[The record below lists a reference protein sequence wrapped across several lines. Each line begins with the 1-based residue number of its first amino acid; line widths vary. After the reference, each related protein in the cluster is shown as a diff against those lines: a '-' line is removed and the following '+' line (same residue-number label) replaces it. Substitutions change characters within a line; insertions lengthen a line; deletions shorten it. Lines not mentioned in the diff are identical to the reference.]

1 MMTTGSVFLMRTRV
15 KICGI
20 TDPDDLQLALALGAD
35 AIGFN
40 MFEPSPRYVEV
51 EPARLMLEAL
61 PPFVSAIGLF
71 VNEAADV
78 VAGVCSELPF
88 DMLQFHGDEDN
99 KFCRQFGKPFIKV
112 LRISSIDDF
121 AKVDDFPDADG
132 FLFDAHVEGLYGGTG
147 QRIGL
152 ELLAAMPES
161 SILAGGLNA
170 QNVAAAIT
178 QFKPFA
184 VDVSSGVEA
193 SPGRKDVD
201 KMTDFFNAVATADRS
216 MR

>member
-1 MMTTGSVFLMRTRV
+1 MRTRI
-15 KICGI
+15 KICGV
-20 TDPDDLQLALALGAD
+20 TDPDDLQLAVFLGVD

-40 MFEPSPRYVEV
+40 MFAPSPRYVEV
-51 EPARLMLEAL
+51 ETARVLVEAL
-61 PPFVSAIGLF
+61 PPFVSAVGLF

-78 VAGVCSELPF
+78 VAEICSELPF
-88 DMLQFHGDEDN
+88 DILQFHGDEDN

-112 LRISSIDDF
+112 LRISNIDDF

-147 QRIGL
+147 QQIDGALL
-152 ELLAAMPES
+152 EALPDN

-170 QNVAAAIT
+170 ENVAAAIT
-178 QFKPFA
+178 RFKPFA

-201 KMTDFFNAVATADRS
+201 KMAGFFNAVATADRS
-216 MR
+216 TR

>member
-1 MMTTGSVFLMRTRV
+1 MRTRI
-15 KICGI
+15 KICGV
-20 TDPDDLQLALALGAD
+20 TDPDDLQLAVSLGVD

-40 MFEPSPRYVEV
+40 MFAPSPRYVEV
-51 EPARLMLEAL
+51 ETARVLVEAL
-61 PPFVSAIGLF
+61 PPFVSAVGLF

-78 VAGVCSELPF
+78 VAEICSELPF
-88 DMLQFHGDEDN
+88 DILQFHGDEDN

-147 QRIGL
+147 QQIDGALL
-152 ELLAAMPES
+152 EALPDN

-170 QNVAAAIT
+170 ENVAAAIT
-178 QFKPFA
+178 RFKPFA

-201 KMTDFFNAVATADRS
+201 KMAGFFNAVATADRS
-216 MR
+216 TR

>member
-1 MMTTGSVFLMRTRV
+1 MRTRI
-15 KICGI
+15 KICGV
-20 TDPDDLQLALALGAD
+20 TDPDDLQLAVSLGVD

-40 MFEPSPRYVEV
+40 MFAPSPRYVEV
-51 EPARLMLEAL
+51 ETARVLLEAL
-61 PPFVSAIGLF
+61 PPFVSAVGLF

-78 VAGVCSELPF
+78 VAEIFSELPF
-88 DMLQFHGDEDN
+88 DILQFHGDEDN

-112 LRISSIDDF
+112 LRISNIDDF

-147 QRIGL
+147 QQIDGALL
-152 ELLAAMPES
+152 EALPDN

-170 QNVAAAIT
+170 ENVAAAIT
-178 QFKPFA
+178 RFKPFA

-201 KMTDFFNAVATADRS
+201 KMAGFFNAVATADRS
-216 MR
+216 TR

>member
-1 MMTTGSVFLMRTRV
+1 MTTGSVFLMRTRI

-20 TDPDDLQLALALGAD
+20 TDPDDLQLALSLGAD

-40 MFEPSPRYVEV
+40 MFESSPRYVEV
-51 EPARLMLEAL
+51 DAARSMVDAL
-61 PPFVSAIGLF
+61 PPFVSSVGLF
-71 VNEAADV
+71 VNEAADA
-78 VAGVCSELPF
+78 VAGICSELPF
-88 DMLQFHGDEDN
+88 DILQFHGDEEN

-147 QRIGL
+147 QQIGW
-152 ELLAAMPES
+152 ELLEGLPDN

-170 QNVAAAIT
+170 ENVAAAIT
-178 QFKPFA
+178 RFKPFA

-193 SPGRKDVD
+193 SPGKKDVN
-201 KMTDFFNAVATADRS
+201 KMTGFFNAVATADRS
-216 MR
+216 TR

>member
-1 MMTTGSVFLMRTRV
+1 MRTRI
-15 KICGI
+15 KICGV
-20 TDPDDLQLALALGAD
+20 TDPDDLQLAVSLGVD

-40 MFEPSPRYVEV
+40 MFAPSPRYVEV
-51 EPARLMLEAL
+51 ETTRVLLEAL
-61 PPFVSAIGLF
+61 PPFVSAVGLF

-78 VAGVCSELPF
+78 VAEICSELPF
-88 DMLQFHGDEDN
+88 DILQFHGDEDN

-121 AKVDDFPDADG
+121 TKVDDFPDADG

-147 QRIGL
+147 QQIDGALL
-152 ELLAAMPES
+152 EALPDN

-170 QNVAAAIT
+170 ENVAAAIT
-178 QFKPFA
+178 RFKPFA

-201 KMTDFFNAVATADRS
+201 KMAGFFNAVATADRS
-216 MR
+216 TR

>member
-1 MMTTGSVFLMRTRV
+1 MRTRI
-15 KICGI
+15 KICGV
-20 TDPDDLQLALALGAD
+20 TDPDDLQLAVSLGVD

-40 MFEPSPRYVEV
+40 MFAPSPRYVEV
-51 EPARLMLEAL
+51 ETARVLVEAL
-61 PPFVSAIGLF
+61 PPFVSAVGLF

-78 VAGVCSELPF
+78 VAEICSELPF
-88 DMLQFHGDEDN
+88 DILQFHGDEDN

-112 LRISSIDDF
+112 LRISNIDDF

-147 QRIGL
+147 QQIDGALL
-152 ELLAAMPES
+152 EALPDN

-170 QNVAAAIT
+170 ENVAAAIT
-178 QFKPFA
+178 RFKPFA

-201 KMTDFFNAVATADRS
+201 KMAGFFNAVATADRS
-216 MR
+216 TR

>member
-1 MMTTGSVFLMRTRV
+1 
-15 KICGI
+15 
-20 TDPDDLQLALALGAD
+20 
-35 AIGFN
+35 
-40 MFEPSPRYVEV
+40 MFEASPRFVKVEA
-51 EPARLMLEAL
+51 ARLMVEAL

-78 VAGVCSELPF
+78 VAEICSELPF
-88 DMLQFHGDEDN
+88 DVLQFHGDEEN

-147 QRIGL
+147 QQIGW
-152 ELLAAMPES
+152 ELLEALPES
-161 SILAGGLNA
+161 SILAGGLKA
-170 QNVAAAIT
+170 ENVAAAIVR
-178 QFKPFA
+178 FKPFA

-201 KMTDFFNAVATADRS
+201 KMTNFFNAVAAADRS
-216 MR
+216 TT

>member
-1 MMTTGSVFLMRTRV
+1 MRTRI
-15 KICGI
+15 KICGV
-20 TDPDDLQLALALGAD
+20 TDPDDLQLAVSLGVD

-40 MFEPSPRYVEV
+40 MFAPSPRYVEV
-51 EPARLMLEAL
+51 ETARVLLEAL
-61 PPFVSAIGLF
+61 PPFVSAVGLF

-78 VAGVCSELPF
+78 VAEIFSELPF
-88 DMLQFHGDEDN
+88 DILQFHGDEDN

-121 AKVDDFPDADG
+121 PKVDDFPDADG

-147 QRIGL
+147 QQIDGALL
-152 ELLAAMPES
+152 EALPDN

-170 QNVAAAIT
+170 ENVAAAIT
-178 QFKPFA
+178 RFKPFA

-201 KMTDFFNAVATADRS
+201 KMAGFFNAVATADRS
-216 MR
+216 TR

>member
-1 MMTTGSVFLMRTRV
+1 MRTRI

-20 TDPDDLQLALALGAD
+20 TDPDDLQLALSLGAD

-40 MFEPSPRYVEV
+40 MFESSPRYVEV
-51 EPARLMLEAL
+51 DAACSMVDAL
-61 PPFVSAIGLF
+61 PPFVSAVGLF

-78 VAGVCSELPF
+78 VGGICSELPF
-88 DMLQFHGDEDN
+88 DILQFHGDEEN

-147 QRIGL
+147 QQIGW
-152 ELLAAMPES
+152 ELLEGLPDN

-170 QNVAAAIT
+170 ENVAAAIT
-178 QFKPFA
+178 RFKPFA

-193 SPGRKDVD
+193 SPGKKDVN
-201 KMTDFFNAVATADRS
+201 KMTEFFNAVATADRS
-216 MR
+216 TR

>member
-1 MMTTGSVFLMRTRV
+1 MRTRV

-20 TDPDDLQLALALGAD
+20 TDPDDLKLAVTLGAD

-40 MFEPSPRYVEV
+40 MFEASPRFVKVEA
-51 EPARLMLEAL
+51 ARLMVEAL

-78 VAGVCSELPF
+78 VAEICSELPF
-88 DMLQFHGDEDN
+88 DVLQFHGDEEN

-132 FLFDAHVEGLYGGTG
+132 FLFDEHVEGLYGGTG
-147 QRIGL
+147 QQIGW
-152 ELLAAMPES
+152 ELLEALPES
-161 SILAGGLNA
+161 SILAGGLKA
-170 QNVAAAIT
+170 ENVAAAIVR
-178 QFKPFA
+178 FKPFA

-201 KMTDFFNAVATADRS
+201 KMTNFFNAVAAADRS
-216 MR
+216 TT